1 MELFLCSASKRR
13 IDLLNQHNIPFTKI
27 RNKLT
32 IEPTKEKD
40 EHPIDYVVRCATQ
53 KVLASKGDY
62 RGLIVGVDTIIAYK
76 GKVYGKPLTLDHAT
90 HTLNELAGKTHQV
103 ITACAIFNTQY
114 DEWQFCIDY
123 ARVTFKSNQTEV
135 MRQYVMD
142 YSPLDKAGAYGIQD
156 DPLFIDRMEGD
167 IETVIG
173 LPIKRL
179 LKIFSTYAI
188 V

>member
-1 MELFLCSASKRR
+1 
-13 IDLLNQHNIPFTKI
+13 
-27 RNKLT
+27 
-32 IEPTKEKD
+32 
-40 EHPIDYVVRCATQ
+40 
-53 KVLASKGDY
+53 
-62 RGLIVGVDTIIAYK
+62 
-76 GKVYGKPLTLDHAT
+76 LDHAI
-90 HTLNELAGKTHQV
+90 HTLNELSGKTHQV
-103 ITACAIFNTQY
+103 ITACAIYNAQN

-123 ARVTFKSNQTEV
+123 ASVTFKSNQTEV

-156 DPLFIDRMEGD
+156 APPFIDSLDGD